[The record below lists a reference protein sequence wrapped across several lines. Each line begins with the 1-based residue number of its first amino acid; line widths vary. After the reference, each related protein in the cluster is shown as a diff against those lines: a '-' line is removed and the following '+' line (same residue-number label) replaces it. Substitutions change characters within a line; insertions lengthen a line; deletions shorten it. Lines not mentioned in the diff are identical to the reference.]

1 MAQIYLVRHGQAS
14 FGSQNYDQ
22 LSDLGRQQAR
32 HLGRWWAQRDLSVS
46 RVVTGTMQRHQQTAQ
61 ECMAAMTAQ
70 SAEQIV
76 MQGWQQDAGF
86 NEYNHHEVLARHY
99 PAFDD
104 PAATKAFLMNTPNGK
119 QQFQQIFT
127 EAIGRWISGQYDSD
141 YSETW
146 QAFQRRCIDALKRQI
161 ALQDGAK
168 NIVIFT
174 SGGTIS
180 ALCQHVIGFP
190 DLRFAEFN
198 WSFVNSGVSRLSVPP
213 QDSGSLNEGRCN
225 FMYLNNFSHLEVLNQ
240 SQLITYV

>member
-1 MAQIYLVRHGQAS
+1 MTQIYLVRHGQAS

-22 LSDLGRQQAR
+22 LSELGRQQAR
-32 HLGRWWAQRDLSVS
+32 HLGQWWAQRDLSVN
-46 RVVTGTMQRHQQTAQ
+46 RIVTGSMERHRQTAQ
-61 ECMAAMTAQ
+61 ECVAALLAQ
-70 SAEQIV
+70 PLNEINSSQ
-76 MQGWQQDAGF
+76 WQQDAGF

-104 PAATKAFLMNTPNGK
+104 PAATKAFLLATPDGK
-119 QQFQQIFT
+119 QRFQQIFT
-127 EAIGRWISGQYDSD
+127 EALARWMSGACDSD

-146 QAFQRRCIDALKRQI
+146 QAFRQRCIAALQKQI
-161 ALQDGAK
+161 ALQDGAR

-190 DLRFAEFN
+190 DSRFAEFN
-198 WSFVNSGVSRLSVPP
+198 WSFVNSGVSRLSVPTHELNT
-213 QDSGSLNEGRCN
+213 GSCN

-240 SQLITYV
+240 AQLITYV